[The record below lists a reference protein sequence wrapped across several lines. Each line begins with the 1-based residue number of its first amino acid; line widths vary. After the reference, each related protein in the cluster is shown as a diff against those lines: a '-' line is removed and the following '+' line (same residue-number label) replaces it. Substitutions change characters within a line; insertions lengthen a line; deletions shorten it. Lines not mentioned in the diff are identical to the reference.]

1 MPMLRAYGGSRSTRR
16 SPKRISP
23 ASTAAKP
30 AISRSS
36 VVLPQPDGPSS
47 VNSSP
52 SAISSEMR
60 STAVVLAKRLVT
72 SLSAIFNCVEGG
84 PSTVPPRT
92 PLFAW
97 RPTPSP
103 SPSNS
108 PIRVAPDT
116 VGVALLWLLPGGL
129 DVGAE
134 FGLERFGALG
144 GDGLVV
150 DVRELAVEVG
160 AHATGELHG
169 HLRRGAGRA
178 LHLVLRRDGEE
189 PALHEDLLPALGQ
202 QELDERARRPGVARA
217 GQDGHRLRRDEGV
230 LRRHELEI
238 EARELLLEG
247 HVRRH
252 GEARRVLPL
261 RDDRRH
267 VAAARGE
274 MPGIGGELFEPIP
287 ALVLAVHRED
297 HFVRRVRRR
306 RARGRALRDLA
317 LELGLQQIV
326 PVLRLGDAEAVDL

>member
-23 ASTAAKP
+23 ASTSAKP

-52 SAISSEMR
+52 SAISREMR

-72 SLSAIFNCVEGG
+72 SLSAIFIMARGD
-84 PSTVPPRT
+84 PR
-92 PLFAW
+92 
-97 RPTPSP
+97 RP
-103 SPSNS
+103 PSNS
-108 PIRVAPDT
+108 PIHVAPDT

-160 AHATGELHG
+160 AHAAGELHG

-178 LHLVLRRDGEE
+178 LHLVLRCDGEE
-189 PALHEDLLPALGQ
+189 PALHEDLLPALG
-202 QELDERARRPGVARA
+202 
-217 GQDGHRLRRDEGV
+217 
-230 LRRHELEI
+230 
-238 EARELLLEG
+238 
-247 HVRRH
+247 
-252 GEARRVLPL
+252 
-261 RDDRRH
+261 
-267 VAAARGE
+267 
-274 MPGIGGELFEPIP
+274 
-287 ALVLAVHRED
+287 
-297 HFVRRVRRR
+297 
-306 RARGRALRDLA
+306 
-317 LELGLQQIV
+317 
-326 PVLRLGDAEAVDL
+326 

>member
-72 SLSAIFNCVEGG
+72 SLSAIFIMSRGDPRRSPLELPYSRCARH
-84 PSTVPPRT
+84 PRRSPP
-92 PLFAW
+92 P
-97 RPTPSP
+97 
-103 SPSNS
+103 NS

-160 AHATGELHG
+160 
-169 HLRRGAGRA
+169 
-178 LHLVLRRDGEE
+178 
-189 PALHEDLLPALGQ
+189 
-202 QELDERARRPGVARA
+202 
-217 GQDGHRLRRDEGV
+217 
-230 LRRHELEI
+230 
-238 EARELLLEG
+238 
-247 HVRRH
+247 
-252 GEARRVLPL
+252 
-261 RDDRRH
+261 
-267 VAAARGE
+267 
-274 MPGIGGELFEPIP
+274 
-287 ALVLAVHRED
+287 
-297 HFVRRVRRR
+297 
-306 RARGRALRDLA
+306 
-317 LELGLQQIV
+317 
-326 PVLRLGDAEAVDL
+326 